1 MKKNRIM
8 KGILLL
14 IVLALLTIGFTGCGG
29 GGIITTTGTVTII
42 LTGSYEYHLYM
53 DGNLLF
59 EEDDPVEAGHGS
71 IYYVPAGNH
80 FFEAFDTWGAYFGYD
95 CVTQYIF
102 AGITN
107 YVYLN
112 P

>member
-1 MKKNRIM
+1 VNKKRIM

-29 GGIITTTGTVTII
+29 VISPTGTVHII
-42 LTGSYEYHLYM
+42 VSGTYYYDYYDVFIDSIQEFSAVEVPGTGVL
-53 DGNLLF
+53 DGI
-59 EEDDPVEAGHGS
+59 PIGT
-71 IYYVPAGNH
+71 H
-80 FFEAFDTWGAYFGYD
+80 FFEVININGLAWGYD
-95 CVTQYIF
+95 SVTQYIHS
-102 AGITN
+102 GVN